1 MKQGGREG
9 TRRTGKGHTGV
20 SAGHEQLA
28 THRVKVPC
36 ETSPRCCCR
45 FCRPFRRAKAVRRPA
60 AAAAAFAPGTR
71 GRTASAACNIYQ
83 TL

>member
-20 SAGHEQLA
+20 SAG
-28 THRVKVPC
+28 
-36 ETSPRCCCR
+36 TSSSRRTASKSMRDVAALLLPFLPAFPPRESS
-45 FCRPFRRAKAVRRPA
+45 AAAA

-71 GRTASAACNIYQ
+71 GRTASAACTCQ